1 MKNIPTET
9 VFDTNDIEQNK
20 AIAAMSYIWILWVV
34 PLLLKRGSAFAS
46 FHAKQGLVLFI
57 VESLAMLVAWI
68 PVIGFLL
75 FFGLIAIAVIGV
87 TNALK
92 GLALPLPIIG
102 KWAHYFHL

>member
-1 MKNIPTET
+1 MTHIPTET
-9 VFDTNDIEQNK
+9 VFDADDIEQHK
-20 AIAAMSYIWILWVV
+20 AVAAMSYVWVLWVV
-34 PLLLKRGSAFAS
+34 PLFLKRGSAFAT

-68 PVIGFLL
+68 PVVNFVL
-75 FFGLIAIAVIGV
+75 FFGLIAIAVIGI

-92 GLALPLPIIG
+92 GLALPLPIVG